1 MEHQSIENKLKAEM
15 LKEIFIQT
23 GGRDENP
30 KIAEICAKI
39 AAKTLIETNELL
51 FSYITNETLT
61 KGK

>member
-1 MEHQSIENKLKAEM
+1 M